1 MLFLTLPFGKFL
13 SHHLLKHWL
22 HLHLFVPVL
31 SHCNPA
37 LHKNQSVPTSAHH
50 SMLSPADKRYCS
62 EQKNKSDLIQFQIY
76 PKSAKYFHL
85 GINLLSDIS
94 LPVHSAAFAPFVI
107 TLWKMYLHP
116 LWQHPSIKLPA
127 FQRSAP
133 HAVLHNSFQHARHQH
148 HKLQRIIQRKLLQS
162 VSFFSVFSYSY
173 AFPLHNIF

>member
-1 MLFLTLPFGKFL
+1 MLFLTLPLGKFL

-37 LHKNQSVPTSAHH
+37 LHKNRSIPTSAHH
-50 SMLSPADKRYCS
+50 SMLSLADKRYCS
-62 EQKNKSDLIQFQIY
+62 EPENKSDLIQFQIY

-127 FQRSAP
+127 PFQRSAP
-133 HAVLHNSFQHARHQH
+133 HAVLHNSFQRAPHQC
-148 HKLQRIIQRKLLQS
+148 HKLQRII
-162 VSFFSVFSYSY
+162 
-173 AFPLHNIF
+173 